1 MYGSDFYTTG
11 GVDWSG
17 YAIVIRKYRRI
28 AGQLPPDVAAR
39 ISWDNAAA
47 LYGSP

>member
-1 MYGSDFYTTG
+1 MYGSDFYTTLG
-11 GVDWSG
+11 SNWSG
-17 YAIVIRKYRRI
+17 YPVVIRSYRRI
-28 AGQLPPDVAAR
+28 AAQLPPGVAAR